1 MHTISL
7 SLAIIGANEKAG
19 QSGQKSVK
27 IGSWYFSPPGVAT
40 GNVPTSARRFSDFAR
55 ATMTRDIFIP
65 GSTRPRLSRNR
76 QTHSIV
82 QLCRAR
88 LKSVSSHPKAAC

>member
-27 IGSWYFSPPGVAT
+27 IGSWYFFT
-40 GNVPTSARRFSDFAR
+40 AR
-55 ATMTRDIFIP
+55 
-65 GSTRPRLSRNR
+65 GSNW
-76 QTHSIV
+76 
-82 QLCRAR
+82 
-88 LKSVSSHPKAAC
+88 